1 MTPDQIL
8 SILREHPDATL
19 EALGRFKVAHP
30 WVDGEHVPQSYRR
43 LATWAGTYERAL
55 VYYLPPE
62 EAGLYGA
69 PVGSGWY
76 TPDEQR
82 FDSREEAK
90 ASVDET
96 LRGEGFWLL

>member
-8 SILREHPDATL
+8 TILRENPDATL
-19 EALGRFKVAHP
+19 EALGRFRVAHP
-30 WVDGEHVPQSYRR
+30 WVDGTVVEQSYRR
-43 LATWAGTYERAL
+43 LATWAGTFERAV

-69 PVGSGWY
+69 PAEPGWY
-76 TPDEQR
+76 TADETR

-90 ASVDET
+90 AFMDEA